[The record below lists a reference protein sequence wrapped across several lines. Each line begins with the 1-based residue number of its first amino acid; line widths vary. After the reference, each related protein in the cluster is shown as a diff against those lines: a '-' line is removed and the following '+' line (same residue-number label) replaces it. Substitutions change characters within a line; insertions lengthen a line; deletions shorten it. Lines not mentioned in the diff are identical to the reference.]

1 MNPLAL
7 RQAGLAAILF
17 LCGAALFGAYQHGVA
32 VTDARWEKKQ
42 ADERELGAKVLAA
55 ATTANRTE
63 EQRRQAA
70 SNQVGSDAREQIKA
84 AGVDAHGADVA
95 GERLHVEAAKLAAS
109 TSCTPGSSGAAER
122 GQAAARAAMVLSDL
136 FQRADQRAGELAVAY
151 DRARIAGLACE
162 RSYDGVRAGSK

>member
-7 RQAGLAAILF
+7 RTAGLAAILF
-17 LCGAALFGAYQHGVA
+17 LCGAALFGAYQHGVT
-32 VTDARWEKKQ
+32 VTDARWGKKQ

-109 TSCTPGSSGAAER
+109 TSCTPGNSGAAER

-136 FQRADQRAGELAVAY
+136 FQRADQRAGELAKALDQSRV
-151 DRARIAGLACE
+151 AGLACE
-162 RSYDGVRAGSK
+162 RAYDSLFSANL